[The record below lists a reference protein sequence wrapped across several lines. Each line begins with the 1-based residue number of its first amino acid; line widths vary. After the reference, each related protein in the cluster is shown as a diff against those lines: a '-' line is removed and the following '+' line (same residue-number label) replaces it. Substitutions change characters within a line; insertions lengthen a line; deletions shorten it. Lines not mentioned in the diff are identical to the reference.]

1 MEGLRMEGDG
11 SLTSVLLWAPGGEG
25 GEARHEEVK
34 AGEGNH
40 VHRQL
45 PQVRVQ
51 LTREPAGYKNSKA
64 KPTPDPLTK

>member
-1 MEGLRMEGDG
+1 MERDG
-11 SLTSVLLWAPGGEG
+11 SLTSVLLRAPGGEG
-25 GEARHEEVK
+25 GEAGHEEVK

-51 LTREPAGYKNSKA
+51 LAREPAGYNYKISYE
-64 KPTPDPLTK
+64 L

>member
-1 MEGLRMEGDG
+1 MNARDPELRGDG
-11 SLTSVLLWAPGGEG
+11 SLTSVLLRAPGGEG

-45 PQVRVQ
+45 TQVRVQ
-51 LTREPAGYKNSKA
+51 LAWEPAEYRYE
-64 KPTPDPLTK
+64 TK

>member
-1 MEGLRMEGDG
+1 MEGDDI
-11 SLTSVLLWAPGGEG
+11 LTSVLLGAPGGEG

-51 LTREPAGYKNSKA
+51 LAREPAGFKNSYEQCWGSV
-64 KPTPDPLTK
+64 TFWC